1 MTIYE
6 HKTSV
11 ATASG
16 MVSTITLPIRG
27 GLCRFVYVK
36 ANTSTT
42 VFRVVVNDED
52 SDNILDYGF
61 HTGMLR
67 DTDIA
72 VPMSGRHT
80 LQITN
85 AAPDDTFKVKIRIEE

>member
-6 HKTSV
+6 HKTSLP
-11 ATASG
+11 TASG
-16 MVSTITLPIRG
+16 TVSSVTLPIRG
-27 GLCRFVYVK
+27 GLCRFIYVK
-36 ANTSTT
+36 AATDTT
-42 VFRVVVNDED
+42 VFRVNIKDED

-85 AAPDDTFKVKIRIEE
+85 ASRDDTFKIKIRVEE